1 MNNNE
6 SPMET
11 IARLEKEERESP
23 FRKWLSS
30 VLVDEED
37 DWGYWV
43 YDRILNGCDGEMDA
57 AKFVFYKL
65 TTKKDATHE

>member
-1 MNNNE
+1 MAIF
-6 SPMET
+6 S
-11 IARLEKEERESP
+11 
-23 FRKWLSS
+23 
-30 VLVDEED
+30 LVDEED
-37 DWGYWV
+37 DWEYWV